1 MKIQTTVDFVGLD
14 VSPAL
19 REDVLKKAGELE
31 RFVSADA
38 SCHVTIARAEHRHRL
53 GDRFAVHARLNLPGT
68 VLEAGHTPVSDET
81 HEDPQRAIADAFAE
95 LRRQL
100 EEFLHR
106 RRGEVKAHAQHT
118 GS

>member
-1 MKIQTTVDFVGLD
+1 MEIQTTVDFVGLD
-14 VSPAL
+14 ISPAL
-19 REDVLKKAGELE
+19 REDVLKHAGELE
-31 RFVSADA
+31 HLVPADA
-38 SCHVTIARAEHRHRL
+38 SCHVTIAHAENRHRH
-53 GDRFAVHARLNLPGT
+53 GNRFVVHARLNLPGT

-81 HEDPQRAIADAFAE
+81 HEDPQRAIVDAFAE

-106 RRGEVKAHAQHT
+106 QRGEVKAHDRRA